1 MERASELADVLRR
14 LEEQLLQPEIRRSAD
29 QVSYLLADEFV
40 EFGSSG
46 RVFDKAQI
54 IASLQQEKE
63 QAAQRTIDDFS
74 VKWLTPEIALL
85 AYRLVVRRGASE
97 EETHTLRSSIWK
109 LIDGR
114 WQMIFHQGTPAKQG

>member
-1 MERASELADVLRR
+1 MGRPPSLTPALSINDPLFAAVGPRLGQGSCADPKINVQKR
-14 LEEQLLQPEIRRSAD
+14 EEQLLQPEIRRSAD

-63 QAAQRTIDDFS
+63 QAAQRTIHDFYS
-74 VKWLTPEIALL
+74 TATVT
-85 AYRLVVRRGASE
+85 
-97 EETHTLRSSIWK
+97 
-109 LIDGR
+109 
-114 WQMIFHQGTPAKQG
+114 